1 MRKKSLKSFLGYEI
15 LLYFVFA
22 IFCYILNKTNN
33 MNKWSLFS
41 GFMLL
46 PITNS
51 IYDLFRK
58 FRWKSEKNI

>member
-1 MRKKSLKSFLGYEI
+1 MKKKSLKSFFGYEI

-22 IFCYILNKTNN
+22 ILIYLLNKTNN
-33 MNKWSLFS
+33 LNKWSFIC
-41 GFMLL
+41 GIMLL
-46 PITNS
+46 PITNF